1 MLQQGSRLNDTY
13 TILEE
18 LGTGGGGVVYKA
30 YHERLQ
36 TYVVVKQIKERVK
49 GVLNNRGEADILK
62 RIKHTNLPRVYDFLE
77 VDGEVFTVMDF
88 VPGESLDKVLKLN
101 QRFDAKT
108 VYQWALQLADALDYL
123 HRQEPPIIHSDIK
136 PANIMLEPDGSVC
149 LIDFNISLAFD
160 SSIRTSA
167 GISGGYSPPEQHHS
181 QAAYLS
187 RVQTDGL
194 SGKNAAWRS
203 REEIRPELPT
213 RAVTETKRM
222 VVSELTEAAPGTV
235 YGDRTEV
242 MFDAAVETVPVDKTE
257 LMTGAA
263 TEAMTGAATEVM
275 SGVVT
280 EAMTGAAA
288 EAMRGSENAA
298 VINVM
303 AGAAPPSGS
312 RIQSGLQS
320 GPQSVTVSGTVT
332 DFIGQ
337 GIDERSDIYSLG
349 ATLYH
354 LLTGVKPTVNFDEI
368 VPLRQFDLRIGEG
381 FLTIVEKMMELDPQ
395 KRYQNGGELKYA
407 LEHIFELDSEYIR
420 YKKKNRTW
428 RIVIAALYIGGGV
441 LTAVGVSTYHKESVS
456 AYNHYV
462 QEANI
467 LIDKAGFDQADEAIK
482 KAWDIDSKRAEAY
495 GQRVYMLYSEGKY
508 EECVNYGLD
517 VINNPLIN
525 SKAPEEAQTLA
536 DIYYLMGNACY
547 EQEDYADAVSF
558 FQKAIEKK
566 QENSLY
572 FRDYAIALAKTGYV
586 EDADKALKAAIELGL
601 GEDSIYMVQGEIALA
616 RDKGEEAIEYLRQ
629 SIRTTTD
636 EELRRRATILCAQIY
651 RELGNAYLDQE
662 IGLLESAEN
671 TFGANVSLHIQE
683 QLADAYTRKAGSNQ
697 MYEKEYYPKAIEKF
711 ESLYEQGYGTR
722 QILENIAILYE
733 QTGQLDTAESV
744 LNEMLSQYPDDYHA
758 YKRLAFLEA
767 ERQQAKANEE
777 RDYTAVR
784 EYYQMAREMYK
795 ASGED
800 GDTEMQMLENMMQDL
815 KDGGWF

>member
-1 MLQQGSRLNDTY
+1 MLQQGTRLNDTY

-18 LGTGGGGVVYKA
+18 LGAGGGGVVYKA

-77 VDGEVFTVMDF
+77 IGGEVFTVMDF
-88 VPGESLDKVLKLN
+88 VPGESLDKVLKAN

-123 HRQEPPIIHSDIK
+123 HRQEPPVIHSDIK

-160 SSIRTSA
+160 SSMRTST

-187 RVQTDGL
+187 RVQTDEL
-194 SGKNAAWRS
+194 S
-203 REEIRPELPT
+203 REKVTWGSRKMVLPGT
-213 RAVTETKRM
+213 SDQAATETETM
-222 VVSELTEAAPGTV
+222 AASELTETMTGTV
-235 YGDRTEV
+235 QDDITET
-242 MFDAAVETVPVDKTE
+242 MSN
-257 LMTGAA
+257 AA
-263 TEAMTGAATEVM
+263 TEAMPFGETATLF
-275 SGVVT
+275 GV
-280 EAMTGAAA
+280 MTGPASA
-288 EAMRGSENAA
+288 S
-298 VINVM
+298 
-303 AGAAPPSGS
+303 
-312 RIQSGLQS
+312 QSQFRTGLQNRT
-320 GPQSVTVSGTVT
+320 QSMTVSGTVT

-337 GIDERSDIYSLG
+337 GVDERSDIYSLG

-354 LLTGVKPTVNFDEI
+354 LLTGVKPAVNFDEI
-368 VPLRQFDLRIGEG
+368 VPLGQFDLRIGEG

-420 YKKKNRTW
+420 YRKRNRNW
-428 RIVIAALYIGGGV
+428 RMAIAALYVAGGV
-441 LTAVGVSTYHKESVS
+441 LTGTGVSTYHKEQVS

-467 LIDKAGFDQADEAIK
+467 LIDKGGFEQAEGAIK
-482 KAWDIDSKRAEAY
+482 KAWDIDSERAEAY
-495 GQRVYMLYSEGKY
+495 GQQTYLLYSEEKY
-508 EECVNYGLD
+508 EECVNYGLE

-525 SKAPEEAQTLA
+525 SEVPEEEQTLA

-547 EQEDYADAVSF
+547 EQEDYSEAVPY
-558 FQKAIEKK
+558 FQKAIEKS

-586 EDADKALKAAIELGL
+586 EDAEKALETAIELGL
-601 GEDSIYMVQGEIALA
+601 GEDSIYMVQGEIAVA
-616 RDKGEEAIEYLRQ
+616 RDKGEEAIQYLQQ
-629 SIRTTTD
+629 SIRTTAD

-662 IGLLESAEN
+662 ISLLESAEN
-671 TFGANVSLHIQE
+671 TFGANVSMHIQE
-683 QLADAYTRKAGSNQ
+683 QLADAYTRKAGSDP
-697 MYEKEYYPKAIEKF
+697 MYEEEYYPKAIEKF
-711 ESLYEQGYGTR
+711 ESLYDHGYGTR

-733 QTGQLDTAESV
+733 QTGQMNAAESM

-777 RDYTAVR
+777 RDYTAMQ
-784 EYYQMAREMYK
+784 EYYQRAKELYEV
-795 ASGED
+795 SGED
-800 GDTEMQMLENMMQDL
+800 GDTEMQMLENMMQEL